1 MSSRE
6 NANVLWFD
14 ELHREDVNLV
24 GGKSS
29 SLGEMT
35 SAMDVPVPY
44 GFATTARAY
53 RYFMEQT
60 GLNDQVNELLESIQ
74 DYENSE
80 ELHSV
85 CEQIRNLIVNA
96 TMPADLAKDI
106 EQAYADLAKKVD
118 QDAPFVAIRSSATAE
133 DLPNASFAGQQETY
147 LNIKGGCRRC

>member
-60 GLNDQVNELLESIQ
+60 GQMITTSLLSI
-74 DYENSE
+74 
-80 ELHSV
+80 
-85 CEQIRNLIVNA
+85 
-96 TMPADLAKDI
+96 
-106 EQAYADLAKKVD
+106 
-118 QDAPFVAIRSSATAE
+118 
-133 DLPNASFAGQQETY
+133 
-147 LNIKGGCRRC
+147 